1 MLRLSAIKHRT
12 SASKPPERAARASS
26 GWASAAT
33 VGVLCGLV
41 PGLPA
46 AQESAGDV
54 DPLIEEVVV
63 YGKAS
68 QVDLTD
74 PFAGGQVARG
84 GRAGLLGNL
93 DFLDAPFSGTAF
105 TQQVIQAQQSD
116 SVGDVLQNDPVVRV
130 TNGFGNFQE
139 VYIIRGFPV
148 FSDDIT
154 LNGIFGILPR
164 QFVAAELLERVEVF
178 RGANAFINGAAPG
191 GSGAGGTLN
200 LVPKRA
206 PDDGVRRL
214 SLGYENAGQF
224 YAAADIGQRLGADRD
239 WGVRF
244 NAVYR
249 DGETSVEDQDR
260 NLKAFSLGTDYS
272 GERFRFS
279 ADIGYQDNR
288 IDSPRPQ
295 VTPLG
300 AAPAVPDADLNYA
313 QPDTF
318 TDEEQFFGVIR
329 AEFDITSAV
338 TVWAAGGGRSG
349 EEANVLANPN
359 ATPDGATTAFRFD
372 NAREDRILSADIGAR
387 AEFATGPVGHN
398 LVVSASI
405 IDTDSK
411 NAFALSDFLNPFT
424 SDLFNPT
431 PLDALPPADFFTG
444 GDLDDPLTTEEVTN
458 RSVAVADTVALF
470 GQRVLLTGGLRYQ
483 SIETRSFDFNTGE
496 ELSGY
501 DEDAVT
507 PVVGAVVKPA
517 PWISLYANYAESLQ
531 PGAIAPE
538 TSSGV
543 AIINAGEVLDPFRGD
558 QVEFGGKVDLGTV
571 GATVSLFS
579 VTRQNAIVVDRVFQ
593 ASGEQR
599 NRGVE
604 VSFFGEPT
612 QGVRLVGGIAYV
624 NAKLRA
630 TQDGVNEGNAPIG
643 VPEIQANVNAE
654 WDVPFLPG
662 LTIDGRV
669 TYTGE
674 QFINEANTLEID
686 DWTRLDIGV
695 RYVATIA
702 GAPVAIRARLDN
714 ITNNAYWASSGG
726 FPGANYLIQGEPRT
740 FSLRIS
746 ADL

>member
-12 SASKPPERAARASS
+12 SDSKPPERAARVSS

-46 AQESAGDV
+46 AQEGAGGV

-214 SLGYENAGQF
+214 SLGYENAGQV
-224 YAAADIGQRLGADRD
+224 YAAADIGQRLGPDRD

-288 IDSPRPQ
+288 IDNPRPQ

-300 AAPAVPDADLNYA
+300 AAPSVPDANRNYA
-313 QPDTF
+313 QPGTF

-329 AEFDITSAV
+329 AEFDITDAV

-349 EEANVLANPN
+349 EETNVLANPN

-372 NAREDRILSADIGAR
+372 NVREDRILSADIGAR

-405 IDTDSK
+405 IDTESQ
-411 NAFALSDFLNPFT
+411 NAFALSDFFNPFT
-424 SDLFNPT
+424 SDLFDPT
-431 PLDALPPADFFTG
+431 PLDVLPPADFFTG
-444 GDLDDPLTTEEVTN
+444 GDLDDPLTTEEITN
-458 RSVAVADTVALF
+458 RSVAVADTLALF
-470 GQRVLLTGGLRYQ
+470 DQRVLLTGGLRYQ
-483 SIETRSFDFNTGE
+483 SIETRAFDFDTGDA
-496 ELSGY
+496 LSGY

-507 PVVGAVVKPA
+507 PVVGAVVKPT
-517 PWISLYANYAESLQ
+517 PWMSLYANYAESLQ

-538 TSSGV
+538 TSGGV

-558 QVEFGGKVDLGTV
+558 QVEFGGKLDLGAF

-604 VSFFGEPT
+604 VSFFGEPIE
-612 QGVRLVGGIAYV
+612 GVRLVGGLTYV
-624 NAKLRA
+624 DAELRA
-630 TQDGVNEGNAPIG
+630 TQDDVNEGNAPIG

-662 LTIDGRV
+662 LTVDGRV
-669 TYTGE
+669 IYTGE
-674 QFINEANTLEID
+674 QFINEANTLDID
-686 DWTRLDIGV
+686 DWARLDIGL
-695 RYVATIA
+695 RYAATIA
-702 GAPVAIRARLDN
+702 GTPVAIRARLDN

>member
-12 SASKPPERAARASS
+12 
-26 GWASAAT
+26 AAT
-33 VGVLCGLV
+33 VGVFCGLV

-46 AQESAGDV
+46 AQESVGDV

-206 PDDGVRRL
+206 SDDGVRRL
-214 SLGYENAGQF
+214 SLGYENAGQV
-224 YAAADIGQRLGADRD
+224 YAAADIGQRLGPDRD

-288 IDSPRPQ
+288 IDNPRPQ
-295 VTPLG
+295 VTPEG
-300 AAPAVPDADLNYA
+300 AAPSVPDANRNYA
-313 QPDTF
+313 QPGTF
-318 TDEEQFFGVIR
+318 TDEEQLFGVIR
-329 AEFDITSAV
+329 AEFDVTDAV
-338 TVWAAGGGRSG
+338 TLWAAGGGRSG
-349 EEANVLANPN
+349 DEINVLVNPR
-359 ATPDGATTAFRFD
+359 ATPDGATTASRFD
-372 NAREDRILSADIGAR
+372 NVREDRILSADIGAR

-405 IDTDSK
+405 IDTESK
-411 NAFALSDFLNPFT
+411 NAFALSGSFA

-431 PLDALPPADFFTG
+431 PLDVLPPADAFTR
-444 GDLDDPLTTEEVTN
+444 GDLDDPLTTEEITN
-458 RSVAVADTVALF
+458 RSVAVADTVSLF
-470 GQRVLLTGGLRYQ
+470 DQRVLLTGGLRYQ
-483 SIETRSFDFNTGE
+483 SIETRAFHPDTGDA
-496 ELSGY
+496 LSGY

-507 PVVGAVVKPA
+507 PVVGAVIRPT
-517 PWISLYANYAESLQ
+517 PWMSLYANYAESLQ

-538 TSSGV
+538 MSGSV
-543 AIINAGEVLDPFRGD
+543 DIENAGEVLDPFRGD
-558 QVEFGGKVDLGTV
+558 QVEFGGKLDLGSF

-604 VSFFGEPT
+604 VSFFGEPIE
-612 QGVRLVGGIAYV
+612 GVRLVGGITYV
-624 NAKLRA
+624 DAELRA
-630 TQDGVNEGNAPIG
+630 TQDDVNEGNAPIG

-662 LTIDGRV
+662 LTVDGRV
-669 TYTGE
+669 IYTGE
-674 QFINEANTLEID
+674 QFINEANTLDIE
-686 DWTRLDIGV
+686 DWARLDIGL
-695 RYVATIA
+695 RYAATIA
-702 GAPVAIRARLDN
+702 GTPVAIRARLDN

-740 FSLRIS
+740 FSLRLS